1 MVAEAESYEYQT
13 VAVDPAR
20 KAFLTGTVRGDRLL
34 NELTADGWEVV
45 STAGASQGF
54 FLFGIGQLLPVQIV
68 LLRRPLGAARSER
81 C

>member
-1 MVAEAESYEYQT
+1 MVAGAESYEYQT

-34 NELTADGWEVV
+34 NELAADGWEIV

-54 FLFGIGQLLPVQIV
+54 FLFGIGQLTPVQIV
-68 LLRRPLGAARSER
+68 LLRRPVGAARSDR
-81 C
+81 R

>member
-1 MVAEAESYEYQT
+1 MVAEAESYEYRT

-34 NELTADGWEVV
+34 NELAADGWEIV

-54 FLFGIGQLLPVQIV
+54 FLFGIGQLMPVQIV
-68 LLRRPLGAARSER
+68 LLRRPVGAARSDR
-81 C
+81 R